1 MMKRMMTLTASL
13 SLAAC
18 AGYSN
23 INIGFDEL
31 SEAKAA
37 IADAKAAGAERCAP
51 KLQAQAVASLYWA
64 GHELEES
71 GHSDAGD
78 HAEEEAMLV
87 ARALSK
93 AKAAK
98 AASKGRCM
106 PEIIKLSGI
115 KFPHDSARLTPAAT
129 AILDNAVKTLQKR
142 SSIKVEVAAHTDSSG
157 SNAYNQALSERRAAS
172 VMNYLGTH
180 GVSSSRLT
188 SKGYGESQPIVSNA
202 TQEGRTENRR
212 VELRVMN

>member
-1 MMKRMMTLTASL
+1 MIKRIMTLTASL

-18 AGYSN
+18 AGYTN
-23 INIGFDEL
+23 INVGVDEL
-31 SEAKAA
+31 AEARAA

-87 ARALSK
+87 ARAVAK
-93 AKAAK
+93 AKEAK
-98 AASKGRCM
+98 EASKGACM

-115 KFPHDSARLTPAAT
+115 QFPHDSARLTPAAT

-142 SSIKVEVAAHTDSSG
+142 STIKVEVAAHTDSSG
-157 SNAYNQALSERRAAS
+157 SNEYNQALSERRAAS
-172 VMNYLGTH
+172 VMNYLGAH
-180 GVSSSRLT
+180 GISSSRLT
-188 SKGYGESQPIVSNA
+188 SKGYGESRPIVSNA
-202 TQEGRTENRR
+202 TKEGRTANRR

>member
-18 AGYSN
+18 AGYTD
-23 INIGFDEL
+23 INIGVDEL
-31 SEAKAA
+31 SEARTA

-71 GHSDAGD
+71 GHSNAGD
-78 HAEEEAMLV
+78 HAEEEAMLI

-142 SSIKVEVAAHTDSSG
+142 YPIKVEVAAHTDSSA

>member
-18 AGYSN
+18 AGYTD
-23 INIGFDEL
+23 INIGVDEL
-31 SEAKAA
+31 SEARTA

-71 GHSDAGD
+71 GHSNAGD
-78 HAEEEAMLV
+78 HAEEEAMLI

>member
-1 MMKRMMTLTASL
+1 MIKRMITLTASL

-64 GHELEES
+64 GHELEET
-71 GHSDAGD
+71 GNYDAGE

-87 ARALSK
+87 ARAVAK

-98 AASKGRCM
+98 AASKGKCM

-115 KFPHDSARLTPAAT
+115 QFPHDSARLTPAAT
-129 AILDNAVKTLQKR
+129 AILDNAVKTLQRR

-157 SNAYNQALSERRAAS
+157 SNEYNQALSDRRAAS

-180 GVSSSRLT
+180 GVSASRLT

-202 TQEGRTENRR
+202 TKEGRTANRR
-212 VELRVMN
+212 VELRVLN

>member
-1 MMKRMMTLTASL
+1 MIKRIMTLTASL

-23 INIGFDEL
+23 INIGVDEL
-31 SEAKAA
+31 AEARTA

-78 HAEEEAMLV
+78 HAEEESMLV
-87 ARALSK
+87 ARAVAK
-93 AKAAK
+93 AKEAK
-98 AASKGRCM
+98 AASSDKCM

-115 KFPHDSARLTPAAT
+115 QFPHDSARLTAAAT
-129 AILDNAVKTLQKR
+129 AILDNAIKTLQR
-142 SSIKVEVAAHTDSSG
+142 RFNIKVEVAAHTDSSG
-157 SNAYNQALSERRAAS
+157 SNDYNQALSERRAAS
-172 VMNYLGTH
+172 VMDYLGTH
-180 GVSSSRLT
+180 GISSSRLT
-188 SKGYGESQPIVSNA
+188 SKGYGESQPIVSND
-202 TQEGRTENRR
+202 TKEGRTQNRR
-212 VELRVMN
+212 VELRVLN